1 MSIHY
6 TKNNISLE
14 PILYMSCFSLI
25 SYTKFY
31 LAEDRAEFMK
41 GIANFADFLQLGVV
55 MHLTHLSWS
64 MKGYVVLKKL

>member
-1 MSIHY
+1 
-6 TKNNISLE
+6 
-14 PILYMSCFSLI
+14 MSCFSLI